1 MKQRQRILLFAA
13 AGAAVLGYFAAASAL
28 DGTADAAA
36 AGVNAPFGRF
46 LHGVPGFFGRAWASV
61 SGGASAAAERDRLR
75 EENEALRADRLEA
88 ERLREENA
96 ALRRDLGLASALP
109 GLLCAEVLS
118 RGGSTGWR
126 CVVRI
131 GRGSRDGVAEGDAV
145 VCPLGL
151 VGRVIATSARTAD
164 VLLLSDGDSR
174 VACRIETAGGVP
186 VRGILSGGG
195 IAADDRELELAQ
207 VAAPF
212 TVEFLDK
219 DASIRP
225 GDRVLT
231 SGLGA
236 SFPAGIP
243 VGTVVSAEPD
253 ATRLHQ
259 RVAVAPLVDFGA
271 LRRVF
276 VLRAGVPAAAAGEGD
291 AP

>member
-46 LHGVPGFFGRAWASV
+46 LHGVPGFFGRAWGSV

-118 RGGSTGWR
+118 QGGSTGWR
-126 CVVRI
+126 CVVRV
-131 GRGSRDGVAEGDAV
+131 GRGARDGVAEGDAV
-145 VCPLGL
+145 VAPDGL
-151 VGRVIATSARTAD
+151 VGRVIETSARTAD

-186 VRGILSGGG
+186 VRGVLSGGG
-195 IAADDRELELAQ
+195 IASGDRELEMAQ
-207 VAAPF
+207 AVAPF
-212 TVEFLDK
+212 TVEYLDK
-219 DASIRP
+219 DATIRP
-225 GDRVLT
+225 GDLVLT

-253 ATRLHQ
+253 ASRLHQ
-259 RVAVAPLVDFGA
+259 RVVVAPRVDFGA

-276 VLRAGVPAAAAGEGD
+276 VLRRGGAPGEEAA
-291 AP
+291 P

>member
-13 AGAAVLGYFAAASAL
+13 AGAAVLGYFAVASAL
-28 DGTADAAA
+28 DPAADAAA

-46 LHGVPGFFGRAWASV
+46 LRAVPAFFGRAWASV

-88 ERLREENA
+88 ARLREENA

-118 RGGSTGWR
+118 HGGSTGWR
-126 CVVRI
+126 CVLRI

-145 VCPLGL
+145 VSPDGL

-174 VACRIETAGGVP
+174 VACRIESAGGVP
-186 VRGILSGGG
+186 VRGILAGGG
-195 IAADDRELELAQ
+195 IAADDRELEMAQ

-212 TVEFLDK
+212 TVEYLDK
-219 DASIRP
+219 DATIRP

-253 ATRLHQ
+253 PSRLHQ
-259 RVAVAPLVDFGA
+259 RVVVAPRVDFGA

-276 VLRAGVPAAAAGEGD
+276 VLRRSGRAGEGG

>member
-1 MKQRQRILLFAA
+1 LKQRQRILLFAA

-46 LHGVPGFFGRAWASV
+46 LHGVPAFFGRTWAAV

-88 ERLREENA
+88 SRLREENA
-96 ALRRDLGLASALP
+96 ALRRDLGLSAALP
-109 GLLCAEVLS
+109 GLLCAEVIS
-118 RGGSTGWR
+118 RGGTTGWR

-131 GRGSRDGVAEGDAV
+131 GRGARDGVAEGDAV
-145 VCPLGL
+145 VSPDGL
-151 VGRVIATSARTAD
+151 VGRVIETSARTAD

-174 VACRIETAGGVP
+174 VACRIATTGGVP
-186 VRGILSGGG
+186 VRGVLSGGG
-195 IAADDRELELAQ
+195 IASDDRSLEMAQ
-207 VAAPF
+207 AAAPF
-212 TVEFLDK
+212 TVEYLDK
-219 DASIRP
+219 DATIRP
-225 GDRVLT
+225 GDLVLT

-253 ATRLHQ
+253 ASRLHQ
-259 RVAVAPLVDFGA
+259 RVVVAPRVDFGA

-276 VLRAGVPAAAAGEGD
+276 VLRRGDPAGKED